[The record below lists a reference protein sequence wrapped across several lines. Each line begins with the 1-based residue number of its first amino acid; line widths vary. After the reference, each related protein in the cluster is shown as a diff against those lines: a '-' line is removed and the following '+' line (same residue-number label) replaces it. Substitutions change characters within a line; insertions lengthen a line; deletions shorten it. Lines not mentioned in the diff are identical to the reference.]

1 LFDIGEKRQKYQFL
15 REKSRLARKLLIQ
28 VQCASSTRR
37 QNGGTIM
44 KRVLTTLGVL
54 AVFTSAFASWNVTIV
69 NSSGVLNPPSTPVSV
84 PTIVQSN
91 PVPQITF
98 LTAAAT
104 PHPLIVGM
112 GTGYTVGS
120 FFGQYT
126 INDPTNSLPPLNGFN
141 FVIAGY
147 VNDWGRI
154 TWFKKVVRNSDNAI
168 LWQAS
173 GTIYGGNYA
182 GGVERRVQ
190 YRNTRHTLHA
200 RQRCDRLRDLPT
212 GRHYRQHL
220 FGSADAGRAGL
231 DRRA

>member
-1 LFDIGEKRQKYQFL
+1 
-15 REKSRLARKLLIQ
+15 
-28 VQCASSTRR
+28 
-37 QNGGTIM
+37 M

-54 AVFTSAFASWNVTIV
+54 AVFTSAFASWNVTV
-69 NSSGVLNPPSTPVSV
+69 TNSSGVLNPPTTPIQAPVLINTSGPFFAPSPTVAVSTP
-84 PTIVQSN
+84 
-91 PVPQITF
+91 PQITF
-98 LTAAAT
+98 LTAAAV

-126 INDPTNSLPPLNGFN
+126 INDPTNSMPLLNGFN

-182 GGVERRVQ
+182 GGANGAFSIVIPATLSTPANDVTVYETFQLGGIIDSTSSAALMLVEQDWTVVPEPASLIALATGLGGIVLRR
-190 YRNTRHTLHA
+190 
-200 RQRCDRLRDLPT
+200 
-212 GRHYRQHL
+212 
-220 FGSADAGRAGL
+220 
-231 DRRA
+231 RRR

>member
-1 LFDIGEKRQKYQFL
+1 
-15 REKSRLARKLLIQ
+15 
-28 VQCASSTRR
+28 
-37 QNGGTIM
+37 M
-44 KRVLTTLGVL
+44 KRVLATLGVL

-126 INDPTNSLPPLNGFN
+126 INDPTNSMPLLNGFN
-141 FVIAGY
+141 FVIAGFVQDY
-147 VNDWGRI
+147 GRI
-154 TWFKKVVRNSDNAI
+154 NWYKKVVRNSDNSILWEASGAI
-168 LWQAS
+168 LGGAYTGGSDGAFSVVIPAALSVPANDVTVYEIFQLSGIISSTSAAALMLVEQDWTVVPEPAS
-173 GTIYGGNYA
+173 LIALATGLGGILL
-182 GGVERRVQ
+182 RR
-190 YRNTRHTLHA
+190 
-200 RQRCDRLRDLPT
+200 RQR
-212 GRHYRQHL
+212 
-220 FGSADAGRAGL
+220 
-231 DRRA
+231 